1 MIQQRLVSTPTAQL
15 WTWGC
20 NNPPAG
26 ELTPPELHLQPNTRR
41 PHQVPEGWTRW
52 LSNVENH
59 GEKSRKAFGTLEGQ
73 VRQSPSC
80 WSSPKMHYPQATP
93 ELRCHGDAVE
103 RLLHHTTPSPPHNA
117 GTSGREV
124 HTHTWMYACVHT
136 HPHTALPW
144 DIPLMGTWEG
154 NYFWHQGKY
163 WLWFI
168 FSQKDIISVVKML

>member
-1 MIQQRLVSTPTAQL
+1 MFQQRLVSTPTAQL

-59 GEKSRKAFGTLEGQ
+59 GEKSGKAFGTLEGQ
-73 VRQSPSC
+73 VRQSLSC

-103 RLLHHTTPSPPHNA
+103 HLLHHTTPVPPEGRYTPHVNVCVCTYPSAYSPALRHSA
-117 GTSGREV
+117 YGHLGGQLLLTSGEILVVV
-124 HTHTWMYACVHT
+124 HFQPKRY
-136 HPHTALPW
+136 
-144 DIPLMGTWEG
+144 
-154 NYFWHQGKY
+154 YFC
-163 WLWFI
+163 
-168 FSQKDIISVVKML
+168 SKDVIIR